1 MQGFAP
7 TLANKPIIAAGA
19 MRLKSRAVDERGRRS
34 PAVLPRQAEARAISF
49 VPVGIR
55 MDVAVVEALAAINLL
70 DPADKDNRV
79 AIGAALSELIQR
91 LVNSDV

>member
-1 MQGFAP
+1 MSAAADRQRCYRDRQKRGQ
-7 TLANKPIIAAGA
+7 II
-19 MRLKSRAVDERGRRS
+19 
-34 PAVLPRQAEARAISF
+34 
-49 VPVGIR
+49 VPVAID
-55 MDVAVVEALAAINLL
+55 DVAVVEALAAINLL